1 MQRLLFMFFF
11 ASGFASLVFEII
23 WERWLVA
30 VFGSTSHALG
40 TLLTAFMFGLALG
53 AWLGSK
59 VVKKYEN
66 TFFLYGVIELCIG
79 IFALIAPSI
88 FLALPTIYAP
98 WYELCEGHPYIFNIG
113 RFFVAFVVLAF
124 PTVLMGMTLPLLGD
138 FVSKYKGA
146 VKAKLGA
153 LYAVN
158 TIGACAGAFLA
169 GFVLLPALGL
179 SKTNTTFALIDIAVG
194 IIVIITSQLVKTDF
208 EAVEEEDEDV
218 LLAAS
223 APLTKVRPIW
233 IIASLSGFVSM
244 ALQISWTRAY
254 VIVLGSSTYSFSLV
268 LTSFLLGLGLGSAFS
283 SALVSRQVNAI
294 KWIVATQLGLCITA
308 AVATGF
314 LDYLPTLLFER
325 SRESIGSVNEMYLYQ
340 FGMVAILVC
349 IPMILQGMLFPL
361 LISCLAN
368 DKESGGET
376 LGKVYAANTVGS
388 IVGSFTTGFFLLPA
402 LGLENTLRLVLALSL
417 FSALAFAWV
426 SIDNKVKL
434 SKAIYIGVPIAV
446 VLIIFAPQID
456 RAELTRGMFRT
467 YWAREL
473 FNKKKFAKDKPKIV
487 YDRDGS
493 NATIT
498 VEHRGKLVTLKAN
511 GKPEASSGADMATQI
526 LVGLAPFLVRST
538 EEKMGDEVVA
548 MIGYGSGVT
557 AGAALQ
563 WPLKEMHVAEIE
575 PAMFEAARFFD
586 EVNHKPHEDKRM
598 FIYPADGRNFL
609 QLSQRK
615 YDIIVSEPSNPWI
628 AGVASLFTTEHFKM
642 VKSRLKKGG
651 VFAQWVQLYEISP
664 DNVRDI
670 IATFS
675 DVFPNAVAFS
685 SMPKG
690 TDLILVASESDFKI
704 RPGGYADA
712 YNNAITK
719 ADLKRAH
726 VHSAMDFNGLLFWN
740 NKELLEFAEGGI
752 FNTDDNARLGYR
764 APKDLIR
771 YDSGRSYFA
780 DRYFKRADYG
790 DPRLQTSPLWAD
802 WKKEER
808 VELAIAVWKG
818 GKPKLAEQMVSE
830 FSIKGAEDNIL
841 LAIHARNL
849 SLEEGAVSAWPFPD
863 SELSKLVRN
872 AKTPDDAHRAIAFL
886 EKEGEP
892 KRGFEGE
899 KGLAYAYLL
908 NSQKYYKYAQRQ
920 IDFLADDSLAE
931 SLLYG
936 LLKGHIYEKRRRYA
950 DSYLSFETVG
960 ISLLDAQETLSIRV
974 RIIAASKSGGAED
987 RKLQDINEKLDS
999 FFADYDTFSE
1009 VGAESI
1015 RISSKR
1021 KGSVKLPDGSD
1032 LVVGYS
1038 GKSDPYF
1045 KLDLGI
1051 ADKLNSKLRV
1061 KPGATFFQAG
1071 LKHGDGIL
1079 VLAITVE

>member
-1 MQRLLFMFFF
+1 MQRLLFIFFF

-59 VVKKYEN
+59 LVKKYHN
-66 TFFLYGVIELCIG
+66 TFLIYGVIEICIG
-79 IFALIAPSI
+79 LFAFIAPSI
-88 FLALPTIYAP
+88 FLALPSIYAP
-98 WYELCEGHPYIFNIG
+98 WYELCQDHPYIFNIG
-113 RFFVAFVVLAF
+113 RFVVAFLVLAF
-124 PTVLMGMTLPLLGD
+124 PTILMGMTLPLLGD

-179 SKTNTTFALIDIAVG
+179 SRTNTTFAMIDIGVG
-194 IIVIITSQLVKTDF
+194 IIVIITSILVKTDF
-208 EAVEEEDEDV
+208 EKADEDEV
-218 LLAAS
+218 LLAA
-223 APLTKVRPIW
+223 AEPMTKVKPIW

-244 ALQISWTRAY
+244 ALQIAWTRAY

-268 LTSFLLGLGLGSAFS
+268 LTSFLLGLGLGSVFS

-308 AVATGF
+308 AIATGF

-340 FGMVAILVC
+340 FGMVALLVC

-361 LISCLAN
+361 LISCLVN
-368 DKESGGET
+368 KKESGGET
-376 LGKVYAANTVGS
+376 IGKVYAANTVGS

-417 FSALAFAWV
+417 LSALAFAYV
-426 SIDNKVKL
+426 SIDNKIKI
-434 SKAIYIGVPIAV
+434 SKAIYVGVPIAV
-446 VLIIFAPQID
+446 LLIVFAPQID

-473 FNKKKFAKDKPKIV
+473 FNKKKFAKDRPKIV

-498 VEHRGKLVTLKAN
+498 VEHRGKMVTLKAN

-538 EEKMGDEVVA
+538 DEKMGDEVVA

-563 WPLKEMHVAEIE
+563 WPLKELHVAEIE

-586 EVNHKPHEDKRM
+586 EINHKPHEDERM
-598 FIYPADGRNFL
+598 FVYPADGRNFL

-615 YDIIVSEPSNPWI
+615 YDVIVSEPSNPWI

-664 DNVRDI
+664 ENVRDI

-690 TDLILVASESDFKI
+690 TDLILVASETEYKI
-704 RPGGYADA
+704 RPSGFEKA
-712 YNNAITK
+712 YENPITK
-719 ADLKRAH
+719 AELKRAH
-726 VHSAMDFNGLLFWN
+726 VHSSMDFNGLLFWN

-764 APKDLIR
+764 APKDLIG
-771 YDSGRSYFA
+771 YDSGRSYFS
-780 DRYFKRADYG
+780 DRYFKHANYG
-790 DPRLQTSPLWAD
+790 DPRGHVSPD
-802 WKKEER
+802 WDMWRDDAR
-808 VELAIAVWKG
+808 VVLAKAVWKG
-818 GKPKLAEQMVSE
+818 GKPELAASMVEE
-830 FSIKGAEDNIL
+830 FSISEGGSRSGMDDIL
-841 LAIHARNL
+841 VAIHAR
-849 SLEEGAVSAWPFPD
+849 SLAVEEGVKSAWPYPESD
-863 SELSKLVRN
+863 ISKRVRN
-872 AKTPDDAHRAIAFL
+872 AKSQDEAHRAIAFL
-886 EKEGEP
+886 EKDGEP
-892 KRGFEGE
+892 KLGFRGE

-908 NSQKYYKYAQRQ
+908 YSQKYYKFAQKQ
-920 IDFLADDSLAE
+920 VDFISDEDLKN
-931 SLLYG
+931 SLLFG
-936 LLKGHIYEKRRRYA
+936 LLKGNIYEKRRRYQE
-950 DSYLSFETVG
+950 SYSSFEKVGRALLEESQTV
-960 ISLLDAQETLSIRV
+960 Q
-974 RIIAASKSGGAED
+974 AED
-987 RKLQDINEKLDS
+987 
-999 FFADYDTFSE
+999 
-1009 VGAESI
+1009 
-1015 RISSKR
+1015 
-1021 KGSVKLPDGSD
+1021 
-1032 LVVGYS
+1032 
-1038 GKSDPYF
+1038 
-1045 KLDLGI
+1045 
-1051 ADKLNSKLRV
+1051 
-1061 KPGATFFQAG
+1061 
-1071 LKHGDGIL
+1071 
-1079 VLAITVE
+1079 